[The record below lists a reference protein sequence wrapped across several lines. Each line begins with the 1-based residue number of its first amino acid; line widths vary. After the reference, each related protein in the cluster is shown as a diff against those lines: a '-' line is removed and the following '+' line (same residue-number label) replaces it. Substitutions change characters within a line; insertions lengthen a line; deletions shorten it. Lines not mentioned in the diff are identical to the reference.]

1 MLLNTAKKMSKA
13 RTQLNI
19 KIDPELLLRIKAE
32 AIKSGITLT
41 EFVTR
46 KLSNI
51 ESISNTN
58 NDVLEQR
65 LAKIERHLNLDKN
78 SSDPEKNIGSIFTDD
93 GAKNYGE
100 VARRLFDAFL
110 KKKGLSKENGLQEL
124 AVNLEKLPY
133 SSPELVF
140 QILLG
145 NHDLTG
151 LEMTNAYRYGACAMR
166 TALVEWSNDPL
177 EDLNEAF
184 LNAVITKSLK

>member
-1 MLLNTAKKMSKA
+1 MARE

-19 KIDPELLLRIKAE
+19 NIDPTLLLRLKSE
-32 AIKSGITLT
+32 AIKNGMTLT
-41 EFVTR
+41 EFVIE
-46 KLSNI
+46 KLANI
-51 ESISNTN
+51 ESKSKNIA
-58 NDVLEQR
+58 LEER

-78 SSDPEKNIGSIFTDD
+78 SSDAERTRGSIFTDD

-100 VARRLFDAFL
+100 VARRLFDVFL
-110 KKKGLSKENGLQEL
+110 KKKGLSKEDGLKEL
-124 AVNLEKLPY
+124 AVNLEQLPY

-151 LEMTNAYRYGACAMR
+151 LEMTNAYRNGACAMR

-177 EDLNEAF
+177 EDLNKAF

>member
-1 MLLNTAKKMSKA
+1 MAKEKA
-13 RTQLNI
+13 QLNI
-19 KIDPELLLRIKAE
+19 KIDPDLLLRIKSE
-32 AIKSGITLT
+32 AIKNGMTLT
-41 EFVTR
+41 DFVTK
-46 KLSNI
+46 KLQHI
-51 ESISNTN
+51 EPTSN

-78 SSDPEKNIGSIFTDD
+78 SSDPERKKGSIFTDD

-100 VARRLFDAFL
+100 VARRLFDSFL
-110 KKKGLSKENGLQEL
+110 KKKGLSKEDGLKEL
-124 AVNLEKLPY
+124 AVNLEQLPY

-145 NHDLTG
+145 NHVLTG
-151 LEMTNAYRYGACAMR
+151 LEMTNAYRFGACAMR
-166 TALVEWSNDPL
+166 TALVEWSNDSL